1 MARIAED
8 LFLLLLDNATAQ
20 PGLDSPRREHVL
32 AAASLLDLALGCRV
46 RPAVDGEAV
55 PTGRGGEA
63 VSAGRLLVLA
73 APGPVDPLD
82 APALALLQSRPL
94 SPRTAIKK
102 LSTDIQTRLTDHLVQ
117 TGQIRRTVQSSRLFS
132 KTYAYPLTSRDRVGP
147 ARTAVMAAL
156 FDRTPPAAP
165 TAAIITVL
173 HAVDGL
179 GALLSLND
187 RGWRWVHARAGEIAA
202 GSWVDESPTGVPEV
216 NLAVTAA
223 AVRQAL
229 AQLT

>member
-20 PGLDSPRREHVL
+20 PGLDSPRREHAL
-32 AAASLLDLALGCRV
+32 AAASLLDLALQCRV
-46 RPAVDGEAV
+46 RPAGPSDEAG
-55 PTGRGGEA
+55 P
-63 VSAGRLLVLA
+63 AGRLLVLA

-82 APALALLQSRPL
+82 APVLALLQSRPL

-102 LSTDIQTRLTDHLVQ
+102 LSTDIQKRLIAHLER
-117 TGQIRRTVQSSRLFS
+117 TGQIRRTVQSSGLFG
-132 KTYAYPLTSRDRVGP
+132 KAYAYPLTSRDRVGP

-165 TAAIITVL
+165 TAAIITLL

-202 GSWVDESPTGVPEV
+202 GRWLDESPTGLAEV
-216 NLAVTAA
+216 NMAVTAE
-223 AVRQAL
+223 AVRQGL

>member
-20 PGLDSPRREHVL
+20 PGLDSPRREHAL
-32 AAASLLDLALGCRV
+32 AAASLLDLALQCRV
-46 RPAVDGEAV
+46 RPAVNGESV
-55 PTGRGGEA
+55 P
-63 VSAGRLLVLA
+63 AGRLLVLA

-82 APALALLQSRPL
+82 APVLALLQSRPL

-102 LSTDIQTRLTDHLVQ
+102 LSTDIQKRLIAHLER
-117 TGQIRRTVQSSRLFS
+117 TGQIRRTVQSSGLFG
-132 KTYAYPLTSRDRVGP
+132 KAYAYPLTSRDRVGP

-165 TAAIITVL
+165 TAAIITLL

-202 GSWVDESPTGVPEV
+202 GRWLDESPTGLAEV
-216 NLAVTAA
+216 NMAVTAE
-223 AVRQAL
+223 AVRQGL

>member
-20 PGLDSPRREHVL
+20 PGLDSPRREHAL
-32 AAASLLDLALGCRV
+32 AAASLLDLALQCRV
-46 RPAVDGEAV
+46 RPAGPSDEAV
-55 PTGRGGEA
+55 P
-63 VSAGRLLVLA
+63 AGRLLVLA

-102 LSTDIQTRLTDHLVQ
+102 LSTDIQKRLIAHLER
-117 TGQIRRTVQSSRLFS
+117 TGQIRRTVQSSGLFG
-132 KTYAYPLTSRDRVGP
+132 KAYAYPLTSRDRVGP

-165 TAAIITVL
+165 TAAIITLL

-202 GSWVDESPTGVPEV
+202 GRWLDESPTGLAEV
-216 NLAVTAA
+216 NMAVTAE
-223 AVRQAL
+223 AVRQGL
-229 AQLT
+229 AQLI

>member
-20 PGLDSPRREHVL
+20 PGLDSPRREHAL
-32 AAASLLDLALGCRV
+32 AAASLLDLALQCRV
-46 RPAVDGEAV
+46 RPAGPSDEAV
-55 PTGRGGEA
+55 P
-63 VSAGRLLVLA
+63 AGRLLVLA

-82 APALALLQSRPL
+82 APVLALLQSRPL

-102 LSTDIQTRLTDHLVQ
+102 LSTDIQKRLIAHLER
-117 TGQIRRTVQSSRLFS
+117 TGQIRRTVQSSGLFG
-132 KTYAYPLTSRDRVGP
+132 KAYAYPLTSRDRVGP

-165 TAAIITVL
+165 TAAIITLL

-202 GSWVDESPTGVPEV
+202 GRWLDESPTGLAEV
-216 NLAVTAA
+216 NMAVTAE
-223 AVRQAL
+223 AVRQGL